1 MSTAAVYLWLG
12 RQMRRHLAG
21 LGLAGIQIVI
31 ITALELL
38 KPWPLKIVIDNV
50 LGRVPLPTWLGPR
63 ILGLAGAGWLLPAA
77 CLAQVGIYLLLALL
91 QLANTQA
98 TVAIGQR
105 MVADLRARLFEHLTC
120 LSWRFHRNRSLADL
134 MVRVASDSYGVQAL
148 AMNGVFPAAASLV
161 LLAGMLAA
169 MARIDMVL
177 ALTALSVLPAL
188 ALAILMLSPR
198 IERTALAARMA
209 EGAIYDA
216 AHRELAALEL
226 LQAYGAERQ
235 ARRRWRL
242 ASALNLRRN
251 LNLYLMQTL
260 YGGMV
265 SVLLAG
271 GAASVIYLGAKHVIQ
286 GRLSMGDLVVFVA
299 YLVSMYAPLSHLFQ
313 TYGASQ
319 SALASLRRCLELLA
333 EPIEIADAPGALRLA
348 RARGGLRMKG
358 VSFNYPGAA
367 PLLTDVSLTAAPGS
381 TLAIVGPSGTGKTTL
396 GGLIA
401 RFDEPGGGLI
411 ELDGHRLESLT
422 IRSLRQ
428 AIAIVP
434 QRPMLLAGSLRTN
447 LTLGHPRVGR
457 EQIAR
462 VVRAFGLEP
471 LIARL
476 GGLKASVGQGGEP
489 LSLGEIQRI
498 ALARAMLKEAALM
511 VLDEPTSA
519 LDAESEARLLIAMRE
534 LAPTRTVILITHRLS
549 AARIADQIALLR
561 RGRIEERGS
570 FDQLVARGGYFS
582 YLYKLQN
589 GATTNGVRGFDDPR
603 SVAGR

>member
-1 MSTAAVYLWLG
+1 MSTTAVYLWLG
-12 RQMRRHLAG
+12 RQMRRHLVGFGWAG
-21 LGLAGIQIVI
+21 SQIVI

-50 LGRVPLPTWLGPR
+50 LGRAPLPPWMGPR
-63 ILGLAGAGWLLPAA
+63 ILGWAGAGWLLPAA

-120 LSWRFHRNRSLADL
+120 LSWRFHRDRSLADL
-134 MVRVASDSYGVQAL
+134 MVRVASDAYGVQAL

-161 LLAGMLAA
+161 LLAAMLAA

-188 ALAILMLSPR
+188 ALAILILSPR

-242 ASALNLRRN
+242 ASALNLKRN

-265 SVLLAG
+265 SVLLAA
-271 GAASVIYLGAKHVIQ
+271 GAAGVIYLGVKHVFQ
-286 GRLSMGDLVVFVA
+286 GRLSVGDLVVFVA

-348 RARGGLRMKG
+348 RARGALRVEGL
-358 VSFNYPGAA
+358 SFSYPGAA
-367 PLLTDVSLTAAPGS
+367 PLLTDVSLTAARGS
-381 TLAIVGPSGTGKTTL
+381 TLAIVGPSGAGKTTL

-401 RFDEPGGGLI
+401 RFDEPGAGLI

-428 AIAIVP
+428 AIAMVP

-447 LTLGHPRVGR
+447 LTLGHPQASR

-462 VVRAFGLEP
+462 VVRALGLEA

-476 GGLKASVGQGGEP
+476 GGLKARVGQGGEP

-498 ALARAMLKEAALM
+498 ALARAILKEAALM

-519 LDAESEARLLIAMRE
+519 LDAESEARVLIAMRE

-582 YLYKLQN
+582 YLYQLQN
-589 GATTNGVRGFDDPR
+589 GATTNGASELTARAR
-603 SVAGR
+603 

>member
-1 MSTAAVYLWLG
+1 MSTVAVYSWLA
-12 RQMRRHLAG
+12 RQMRRHIGGLCLAG
-21 LGLAGIQIVI
+21 GQIAM

-50 LGRVPLPTWLGPR
+50 LGRVALPSRLGPR
-63 ILGLAGAGWLLPAA
+63 ILGLAHAGWLLPAA
-77 CLAQVGIYLLLALL
+77 CLAQIGIYLLLALL
-91 QLANTQA
+91 QLANTHS

-105 MVADLRARLFEHLTC
+105 MVADLRARLFDHLTC

-148 AMNGVFPAAASLV
+148 AMNGIFPAAASLL
-161 LLAGMLAA
+161 LLAAMLAA

-177 ALTALSVLPAL
+177 ALAALAVLPTL
-188 ALAILMLSPR
+188 ALAILALGPR
-198 IERTALAARMA
+198 IERSALAARMA
-209 EGAIYDA
+209 EGTIYDA
-216 AHRELAALEL
+216 AHRELEALEL
-226 LQAYGAERQ
+226 IQAYGAERQ

-265 SVLLAG
+265 SVLLAA
-271 GAASVIYLGAKHVIQ
+271 GAACVIYLGARHVIQ
-286 GRLSMGDLVVFVA
+286 GRLSVGDLVVFVA

-333 EPIEIADAPGALRLA
+333 EPIEIADSPGALTLTRPRGAIRIERL
-348 RARGGLRMKG
+348 RF
-358 VSFNYPGAA
+358 SYPGAA
-367 PLLTDVSLTAAPGS
+367 PLLAEVSLTAAPGA
-381 TLAIVGPSGTGKTTL
+381 TLAIVGPSGAGKTTL
-396 GGLIA
+396 AGLIA
-401 RFDEPGGGLI
+401 RFDEPTGGVI
-411 ELDGHRLESLT
+411 EFDGHRLQSLK
-422 IRSLRQ
+422 IGSLRQ

-434 QRPMLLAGSLRTN
+434 QRPMLLAGSLRAN
-447 LTLGHPRVGR
+447 LILGGTTASRGR
-457 EQIAR
+457 IER

-471 LIARL
+471 VIARL
-476 GGLKASVGQGGEP
+476 GGIEARVGQGGQP

-519 LDAESEARLLIAMRE
+519 LDAESEARLLIAMRT
-534 LAPTRTVILITHRLS
+534 LAPERTVILISHRLS
-549 AARIADQIALLR
+549 AARIADRIALLR
-561 RGRIEERGS
+561 GGRIEEDGS

-589 GATTNGVRGFDDPR
+589 GASTHGASEFDAPR
-603 SVAGR
+603 SVIGR